1 MFSSLPVR
9 REKREPGR
17 NTTKS
22 GWVMPFFKATT
33 TGTCGRGT
41 TVGERK
47 ETSPDDTLRCSACLH
62 GVVVVPGQR
71 EASRPHI
78 CLRQPPG
85 LLGHAFLQR
94 AQRYQDSSVVD
105 DSIISLR
112 RDSRKRRLGL
122 RGFLLLTFCV
132 IAVLL
137 LPLVSEV
144 SLPVPHLLLYF
155 P

>member
-22 GWVMPFFKATT
+22 GWVMPFHKATT

-47 ETSPDDTLRCSACLH
+47 ETSPDGALRCSARLH

-85 LLGHAFLQR
+85 LLAARSSPGRLRSTWVAAWLTIVLYRSSEIR
-94 AQRYQDSSVVD
+94 AN
-105 DSIISLR
+105 
-112 RDSRKRRLGL
+112 GW
-122 RGFLLLTFCV
+122 RG
-132 IAVLL
+132 
-137 LPLVSEV
+137 
-144 SLPVPHLLLYF
+144 
-155 P
+155 